1 MELAFILVYAAILGL
16 VAPFLG
22 IDVKRIGSLVPGAIS
37 LVFGSIAW
45 ALLTWFGFK
54 YDEAWI
60 WLIVMLGMPAAMIF
74 SVRLIS
80 AKRSA

>member
-37 LVFGSIAW
+37 LVFGAVVW
-45 ALLTWFGFK
+45 AILTWVGLK

-60 WLIVMLGMPAAMIF
+60 WLIVMLGMPAAMF
-74 SVRLIS
+74 LGVRRIS
-80 AKRSA
+80 SKRPA